1 MSIPEGDFFRT
12 MIARI
17 SPDDIVLYANG
28 AMASYL
34 RVKKSDLVGAPLE
47 VLAARTRGE
56 VSTCF
61 QRPESGRASNRLVTD
76 DAGRVF
82 ELKTYSEGGVLDIVL
97 DEVTTADSVNR
108 DLRHVSGTSV
118 DSLNEEELR
127 TARQPERRFMT
138 VSHVRLNGV
147 AHLAERLAPMEM
159 RLMLNSFVEESADA
173 ILETG
178 CTYYQSSG
186 EAVVGLFGAPRYFA
200 DHALRAVRS
209 ACNQIEK
216 SAQLRA
222 GFFHQGKE
230 MPPMSCG
237 IWTGETFVG
246 TLGSSATQQYSA
258 VGVTVELASELCRLA
273 RPGEILISEM
283 SLRNIIQTLP
293 EGWQAIRA
301 ESEEDP
307 DLTDFQWT
315 GEEIQ
320 PLPPEH
326 VRGVWL
332 IGPGVQED
340 SSRTEFYADYLY
352 SIKTRLLDEPVP
364 VLRVVRPA
372 AIGDS
377 LELSTENVVSAQ
389 FSQMLGKYK
398 LLKVIGTGG
407 MGKVWK
413 GQDRYGNV
421 VAIKVLLT
429 SETTTDAQLKRFQRE
444 AEVMSRLPHR
454 NICRV
459 YEMSEFEGIQY
470 LVMEYVDGLTLA
482 DLLYERTQAESSGS
496 RTAALPDLKSLILA
510 LREEK
515 SSRDDGPAADEEN
528 VPARPKETRV
538 LPVEQT
544 LNMFLKVCEAVQF
557 AHEHGVLH
565 RDLKPG
571 NILLRED
578 GEPLVADFGLA
589 KLSSADSGQS
599 LSISGHVVGT
609 LENMSPEQAESSKEV
624 DERADVYA
632 LGTILFQMLTGR
644 RHFEA
649 TGNIVADAQALQTHE
664 PPRPRSI
671 NPKLDSD
678 LEVILLKAL
687 RNAPVERYR
696 SVKALEAD
704 IEHYRKGE
712 AITAR
717 PVSAIDLVKK
727 LVLRNRAVTAVIAA
741 ALLLLT
747 GGSVVAFWKIT
758 ERAQVAE
765 EALKEAKNQKEL
777 AEKNQV
783 IAEEQR
789 VRAEKNQVVAEEQ
802 RKRAEKNQLIA
813 EQQTKEVLEKEEEIK
828 KAVAELT
835 TAENAQ
841 KAAVKLLHSTK
852 SQNASEIQRLLA
864 DTEALKKE
872 ADEKSAALEQKV
884 EEMRSA
890 SAQPRGPGRMSF
902 HRQPEDEEQA
912 THQAMQMT
920 QQALIQ
926 FHNELNQGQL
936 GLRERNPEFVLEKI
950 SDGLDTVS
958 GALLVDPTF
967 TPAWLLKAR
976 YHLACM
982 ELAQAKEAFT
992 MAQKCAADRQAEGK
1006 PDFLGPDNPDQLVAL
1021 SDLAI
1026 KTSGDRFKNTVRL
1039 LEGSGSPMD
1048 QIAAGVINFFDGKPI
1063 SKRTAFG
1070 LSPMERPA
1078 RQSEIAVDLIT
1089 ANGGIGQVKISGG
1102 GKEIQFS
1109 GIENLTNLAL
1119 MKKLSPAPSRV
1130 RIEGASTLDWTN
1142 LAALPL
1148 ESLDLTG
1155 CQLSAIPTMTP
1166 SFQRLQNLVLK
1177 DTGFTD
1183 LLCVRRMPQL
1193 ASLDISGTQISDL
1206 APLNTCRWLQ
1216 TLDAGS
1222 LSLENVRTLALLPLA
1237 RLTVSPMMITDK
1249 AALNG
1254 LRAARRLIVLRA
1266 PGDPADQPAA
1276 EFWKKL
1282 DSGGYDTSH

>member
-82 ELKTYSEGGVLDIVL
+82 ELKTYSDGGVLDIVL

-222 GFFHQGKE
+222 GFFRQGKE

-258 VGVTVELASELCRLA
+258 VGVTVDLASELCRLA

-301 ESEEDP
+301 ESEEEP
-307 DLTDFQWT
+307 DLSDFQWT

-320 PLPPEH
+320 PLPTEH
-326 VRGVWL
+326 ERGVWL
-332 IGPGVQED
+332 IGPGIQED

-352 SIKTRLLDEPVP
+352 SIKTRLLDEPVS

-482 DLLYERTQAESSGS
+482 DLLYERTEAESSGS

-515 SSRDDGPAADEEN
+515 SSRDEAPAADEEN
-528 VPARPKETRV
+528 VPSRAKETRI

-687 RNAPVERYR
+687 RNSPVERYR
-696 SVKALEAD
+696 SVKALEKD
-704 IEHYRKGE
+704 IEHYRNGE

-717 PVSAIDLVKK
+717 PVSAIDLLRK

-765 EALKEAKNQKEL
+765 EALEEARVQKKL
-777 AEKNQV
+777 AETNQ
-783 IAEEQR
+783 ILAEEQSR
-789 VRAEKNQVVAEEQ
+789 HADEQKKIAEKQ
-802 RKRAEKNQLIA
+802 KKIA
-813 EQQTKEVLEKEEEIK
+813 EDNEMIALDSK
-828 KAVAELT
+828 KAIEKAVEDLTKAQDAKTAAE
-835 TAENAQ
+835 
-841 KAAVKLLHSTK
+841 KLLHTTTTK
-852 SQNASEIQRLLA
+852 SEEVKKQLLA

-872 ADEKSAALEQKV
+872 AEQKFAEMQQKV

-890 SAQPRGPGRMSF
+890 GAQPRGPGRMSF
-902 HRQPEDEEQA
+902 HLQPENEEQA

-950 SDGLDTVS
+950 SDGLDIVS

-982 ELAQAKEAFT
+982 EVAQAKEAFA
-992 MAQKCAADRQAEGK
+992 MARKCAEDRQAEGK
-1006 PDFLGPDNPDQLVAL
+1006 PDYLGPDNPDELVAL
-1021 SDLAI
+1021 SDLAM
-1026 KTSGDRFKNTVRL
+1026 KKSGDRFKNTARL
-1039 LEGSGSPMD
+1039 LEGSGSPID

-1070 LSPMERPA
+1070 QSPMERPA

-1089 ANGGIGQVKISGG
+1089 ANGGGGQVKITGG
-1102 GKEIQFS
+1102 GKEILIS

-1155 CQLSAIPTMTP
+1155 CPLSAIPTMTP

-1206 APLNTCRWLQ
+1206 APLNTSRWLQ
-1216 TLDAGS
+1216 ALDAGS
-1222 LSLENVRTLALLPLA
+1222 LSLENVRTLALLPIA
-1237 RLTVSPMMITDK
+1237 RLTVSPMMIADK

-1254 LRAARRLIVLRA
+1254 LRASRRLVVLRA

-1282 DSGGYDTSH
+1282 DAGGYDTSN

>member
-1 MSIPEGDFFRT
+1 MSIPDGEFFRT
-12 MIARI
+12 MIARV

-138 VSHVRLNGV
+138 VSQVRLNGI
-147 AHLAERLAPMEM
+147 AHLAERLAPMET

-173 ILETG
+173 ILDTG

-186 EAVVGLFGAPRYFA
+186 ESVVGLFGAPRYFA
-200 DHALRAVRS
+200 DHALRAVRA

-222 GFFHQGKE
+222 GFFRQGKE

-258 VGVTVELASELCRLA
+258 VGATVELASELCRLA

-293 EGWQAIRA
+293 EGWQALRA

-320 PLPPEH
+320 PLSPEH

-332 IGPGVQED
+332 IGPGIQED

-352 SIKTRLLDEPVP
+352 SIKTRLLEEPVA

-372 AIGDS
+372 VIGDS
-377 LELSTENVVSAQ
+377 LELSTDNVVSTQ

-429 SETTTDAQLKRFQRE
+429 SEATTDAQLKRFQRE

-459 YEMSEFEGIQY
+459 FEMSEFEGIQY

-496 RTAALPDLKSLILA
+496 RTGALPDLKSLILA

-515 SSRDDGPAADEEN
+515 SSRDESA
-528 VPARPKETRV
+528 VPEQETAGVPRSKETRI
-538 LPVEQT
+538 LPIEQT

-589 KLSSADSGQS
+589 KLSTSESGQS

-649 TGNIVADAQALQTHE
+649 SGNIVADAQALQTHE

-687 RNAPVERYR
+687 RNSPVERYR

-704 IEHYRKGE
+704 LEHYRKGE

-717 PVSAIDLVKK
+717 PVSAVDLLKK

-758 ERAQVAE
+758 ERAKIAE
-765 EALKEAKNQKEL
+765 EALEEARVQKKL
-777 AEKNQV
+777 AEDNQN
-783 IAEEQR
+783 IAEEQKKI
-789 VRAEKNQVVAEEQ
+789 AEKNES
-802 RKRAEKNQLIA
+802 IA
-813 EQQTKEVLEKEEEIK
+813 KLRTKEALESKQAIE

-835 TAENAQ
+835 AAQEAKEEAE
-841 KAAVKLLHSTK
+841 KRLHTNTTK
-852 SQNASEIQRLLA
+852 SEADKRRLLEK
-864 DTEALKKE
+864 TEELKAE
-872 ADEKSAALEQKV
+872 ADQKYAEMQQKLEEARAAT
-884 EEMRSA
+884 
-890 SAQPRGPGRMSF
+890 AQPGEFGR
-902 HRQPEDEEQA
+902 HPRNEEQ
-912 THQAMQMT
+912 QAMQMT

-926 FHNELNQGQL
+926 FHNELNEGQL
-936 GLRERNPEFVLEKI
+936 SIRDRNPEFILDKI
-950 SDGLDTVS
+950 SDGLETVS
-958 GALLVDPTF
+958 AALMADPTF
-967 TPAWLLKAR
+967 TQAWILKAR
-976 YHLACM
+976 YHLACL
-982 ELAQAKEAFT
+982 EIAQARDAFAT
-992 MAQKCAADRQAEGK
+992 AQKCAAVRQAEGK
-1006 PDFLGPDNPDQLVAL
+1006 PDFLGPDSPADLIALCDQATKTPGNRFEN
-1021 SDLAI
+1021 LA
-1026 KTSGDRFKNTVRL
+1026 KL
-1039 LEGSGSPMD
+1039 LDNSPSPLD
-1048 QIAAGVINFFDGKPI
+1048 QITAGAMRFFDQKPKK
-1063 SKRTAFG
+1063 SAFG
-1070 LSPMERPA
+1070 LSPLERPG
-1078 RQSEIAVDLIT
+1078 RQAEIAVDLIS
-1089 ANGGIGQVKISGG
+1089 ANGGTGQVKINGA
-1102 GKEIQFS
+1102 GKELQIS
-1109 GIENLTNLAL
+1109 GIENLLNLAP
-1119 MKKLSPAPSRV
+1119 MKKFSPAPARV
-1130 RIEGASTLDWTN
+1130 RIEGASAVDWTN
-1142 LAALPL
+1142 LATLSTL

-1155 CQLSAIPTMTP
+1155 CPLSAIPPLTT

-1177 DTGFTD
+1177 DTGFTE
-1183 LLCVRRMPQL
+1183 LSWVRRMPQL

-1216 TLDAGS
+1216 SLDAGS
-1222 LSLENVRTLALLPLA
+1222 LSLENVRTLVFLPLA
-1237 RLTVSPMMITDK
+1237 RLTISPMMITDK
-1249 AALNG
+1249 TSLNG
-1254 LRAARRLIVLRA
+1254 LRASRRLIVLRSPA
-1266 PGDPADQPAA
+1266 DAADQPAA

-1282 DSGGYDTSH
+1282 DAGEYDTAH

>member
-1 MSIPEGDFFRT
+1 MSISEGEFFRT

-56 VSTCF
+56 ISGCF
-61 QRPESGRASNRLVTD
+61 QRPETGRATNRLVTD
-76 DAGRVF
+76 DEGRVF
-82 ELKTYSEGGVLDIVL
+82 EVKTYSEGGVLDIVL

-118 DSLNEEELR
+118 DLLNEEELR

-138 VSHVRLNGV
+138 VSHVRLNGI
-147 AHLAERLAPMEM
+147 AHLAERLAPMET

-200 DHALRAVRS
+200 DHALRAVRA

-216 SAQLRA
+216 SSQLRT
-222 GFFHQGKE
+222 GFFRQGKE

-258 VGVTVELASELCRLA
+258 IGVTVELAEELCRLA
-273 RPGEILISEM
+273 RPGEILMSEI
-283 SLRNIIQTLP
+283 SLRNIIHTLP

-301 ESEEDP
+301 ESEADP
-307 DLTDFQWT
+307 DLSDFQWT
-315 GEEIQ
+315 GDEIR

-326 VRGVWL
+326 ARGVWL
-332 IGPGVQED
+332 IGPGIQED
-340 SSRTEFYADYLY
+340 ASQAEFYADYLY
-352 SIKTRLLDEPVP
+352 SIKTRGLDEPVP

-372 AIGDS
+372 MIGDS
-377 LELSTENVVSAQ
+377 LELSAENVVAAH
-389 FSQMLGKYK
+389 FSEMLGKYK

-421 VAIKVLLT
+421 VAIKVLHS
-429 SETTTDAQLKRFQRE
+429 SEATTDAQLKRFQRE

-459 YEMSEFEGIQY
+459 FEMSEFEGIQY

-482 DLLYERTQAESSGS
+482 DLLYERTQAESGSSGEGMVV
-496 RTAALPDLKSLILA
+496 PDLKSLIRA
-510 LREEK
+510 LREER
-515 SSRDDGPAADEEN
+515 SSRDELPAAEEEEAAA
-528 VPARPKETRV
+528 PRAKETRI

-589 KLSSADSGQS
+589 KISSGDSGQS

-687 RNAPVERYR
+687 RNSPAERYR
-696 SVKALEAD
+696 SVKALETD
-704 IEHYRKGE
+704 LEHYRKGE

-717 PVSAIDLVKK
+717 PVSAVDLLRK

-741 ALLLLT
+741 SLLVLVA
-747 GGSVVAFWKIT
+747 GSVAAFWKIT
-758 ERAQVAE
+758 ERAKVAE
-765 EALKEAKNQKEL
+765 DALAEAKVQKDLAVRNEL
-777 AEKNQV
+777 R
-783 IAEEQR
+783 AEEQKR
-789 VRAEKNQVVAEEQ
+789 QAVIAQKNAEDALDKSSKAEIASSAAKKETEVEKRKRDAAEKDKLALAGEG
-802 RKRAEKNQLIA
+802 EKLTDALTETQKQL
-813 EQQTKEVLEKEEEIK
+813 KEL
-828 KAVAELT
+828 
-835 TAENAQ
+835 Q
-841 KAAVKLLHSTK
+841 AAK
-852 SQNASEIQRLLA
+852 SQPPEPERRPWFRREPVSEDDA
-864 DTEALKKE
+864 
-872 ADEKSAALEQKV
+872 
-884 EEMRSA
+884 
-890 SAQPRGPGRMSF
+890 
-902 HRQPEDEEQA
+902 
-912 THQAMQMT
+912 AMQQARRAT
-920 QQALIQ
+920 DSALIL
-926 FHNELNQGQL
+926 FCNELQMEIG
-936 GLRERNPEFVLEKI
+936 RRDKNPEFIQAKI
-950 SDGLDTVS
+950 TDGLEMVS
-958 GALLVDPTF
+958 GALLADSTF
-967 TPAWLLKAR
+967 TPAWLLKGR

-982 ELAQAKEAFT
+982 EVVQAKEAF
-992 MAQKCAADRQAEGK
+992 AAAAKCAETRRAEQK
-1006 PDFLGPDNPDQLVAL
+1006 PDLLGPDNPAALAAICDQA
-1021 SDLAI
+1021 S
-1026 KTSGDRFKNTVRL
+1026 KPSSDRFKSTAAQ
-1039 LEGSGSPMD
+1039 LENSGSPTD
-1048 QIAAGVINFFDGKPI
+1048 QITASIIRFFEGKPI
-1063 SKRTAFG
+1063 AKKSAFG
-1070 LSPMERPA
+1070 PSPTDRSPG
-1078 RQSEIAVDLIT
+1078 QSEIVVDLVS
-1089 ANGGIGQVKISGG
+1089 ANGGLGQVKIQGSTAGG
-1102 GKEIQFS
+1102 RELFIS
-1109 GIENLTNLAL
+1109 GIADLANLSLI
-1119 MKKLSPAPSRV
+1119 KKLTPIPTRL
-1130 RIEGASTLDWTN
+1130 RIEGASNLDWTT

-1148 ESLDLTG
+1148 DSLDLTG
-1155 CQLSAIPTMTP
+1155 CQVSAVPATTP
-1166 SFQRLQNLVLK
+1166 LFQRLRNLVLK
-1177 DTGFTD
+1177 DTEFSE
-1183 LLCVRRMPQL
+1183 LSCVRRMPTL
-1193 ASLDISGTQISDL
+1193 VSLDISGSRVADL
-1206 APLNTCRWLQ
+1206 SPLAYCRMLQ
-1216 TLDAGS
+1216 SLDAGK
-1222 LSLENVRTLALLPLA
+1222 LSLDNLRVLGFLPVS
-1237 RLTVSPMMITDK
+1237 RLTISPMMISDK
-1249 AALNG
+1249 AVLNG
-1254 LRAARRLIVLRA
+1254 LRNLKQIRVLRA
-1266 PGDPADQPAA
+1266 PEDPADQPAA
-1276 EFWKKL
+1276 EFWRKL
-1282 DSGGYDTSH
+1282 DSGGYDTVSE

>member
-1 MSIPEGDFFRT
+1 MPIPDGEFFRT

-34 RVKKSDLVGAPLE
+34 RVKKSDLIGSPLE

-56 VSTCF
+56 ISACF
-61 QRPESGRASNRLVTD
+61 QRPETGRASNRLVTD
-76 DAGRVF
+76 DDGRVF
-82 ELKTYSEGGVLDIVL
+82 ELKTYSDGGLLDIVL

-118 DSLNEEELR
+118 DLLNEEELR

-138 VSHVRLNGV
+138 VSHARLNGI
-147 AHLAERLAPMEM
+147 AHLAERLAPMET

-186 EAVVGLFGAPRYFA
+186 EAIVGLFGAPRYFA
-200 DHALRAVRS
+200 DHALRAVRA

-216 SAQLRA
+216 SSQLRA

-258 VGVTVELASELCRLA
+258 IGVTVELSSELSRLA

-301 ESEEDP
+301 ESEVEP
-307 DLTDFQWT
+307 DLSDFHWS
-315 GEEIQ
+315 GDEIQ

-326 VRGVWL
+326 FRGVWL
-332 IGPGVQED
+332 IGPGIQED

-352 SIKTRLLDEPVP
+352 SLKTRGLDEAVSI
-364 VLRVVRPA
+364 LRVVRPA
-372 AIGDS
+372 VIGDS
-377 LELSTENVVSAQ
+377 LELSTDNVVSTQ

-421 VAIKVLLT
+421 VAIKVMHS
-429 SETTTDAQLKRFQRE
+429 SEATTDAQLKRFQRE

-459 YEMSEFEGIQY
+459 FEMSEFEGIQY
-470 LVMEYVDGLTLA
+470 LVMEFVDGLTLA

-496 RTAALPDLKSLILA
+496 RVGALPDLKSLIHA
-510 LREEK
+510 LREER
-515 SSRDDGPAADEEN
+515 SSRDETPQAEEEASS
-528 VPARPKETRV
+528 PRPKETRI
-538 LPVEQT
+538 LPIEQT

-589 KLSSADSGQS
+589 KLSTSESGQS

-649 TGNIVADAQALQTHE
+649 TGNIVTDAQALQSHE
-664 PPRPRSI
+664 PPRPRSL

-687 RNAPVERYR
+687 RNSPVERYR

-704 IEHYRKGE
+704 LEHYRKGE
-712 AITAR
+712 PITAR
-717 PVSAIDLVKK
+717 PVSTIDLLRK
-727 LVLRNRAVTAVIAA
+727 LVLRNRAVTAVITGS
-741 ALLLLT
+741 LLVLIA
-747 GGSVVAFWKIT
+747 GSIAAFWKIT
-758 ERAQVAE
+758 ERAKVAE
-765 EALKEAKNQKEL
+765 DAL
-777 AEKNQV
+777 AEARIQKDLAVKNELK
-783 IAEEQR
+783 AEEQTR
-789 VRAEKNQVVAEEQ
+789 QAKAALENQT
-802 RKRAEKNQLIA
+802 KA
-813 EQQTKEVLEKEEEIK
+813 EQAKS
-828 KAVAELT
+828 
-835 TAENAQ
+835 
-841 KAAVKLLHSTK
+841 AAVK
-852 SQNASEIQRLLA
+852 E
-864 DTEALKKE
+864 TE
-872 ADEKSAALEQKV
+872 DEKLKREAVEKEKQAVEKEKADLAGKGEQLTGELSEAQKKVKELEDA
-884 EEMRSA
+884 MS
-890 SAQPRGPGRMSF
+890 QPREPERLPLR
-902 HRQPEDEEQA
+902 RQPVQEDGVAFQQA
-912 THQAMQMT
+912 RRATDS
-920 QQALIQ
+920 ALIQ
-926 FHNELNQGQL
+926 FFNELPMEITR
-936 GLRERNPEFVLEKI
+936 REKNPEFIQAKI
-950 SDGLDTVS
+950 GDGLEMVS
-958 GALLVDPTF
+958 GALLADSTF
-967 TPAWLLKAR
+967 TPAWILKGR
-976 YHLACM
+976 YHLSCM
-982 ELAQAKEAFT
+982 EVAQAKEAFT
-992 MAQKCAADRQAEGK
+992 TAAKCAEVRRSEQK
-1006 PDFLGPDNPDQLVAL
+1006 PDLLGPDNPTALAAICDQAL
-1021 SDLAI
+1021 
-1026 KTSGDRFKNTVRL
+1026 KTSSDRFRNTAML
-1039 LEGSGSPMD
+1039 LENSGSSAD
-1048 QIAAGVINFFDGKPI
+1048 QVTAAIIQFFDGKPI
-1063 SKRTAFG
+1063 AKKSAFG
-1070 LSPMERPA
+1070 PSPTDRTPG
-1078 RQSEIAVDLIT
+1078 QTEITVDLIA
-1089 ANGGIGQVKISGG
+1089 ANGGVGQVKFQSSPGG
-1102 GKEIQFS
+1102 GRELQIT
-1109 GIENLTNLAL
+1109 GIENLANLSPA
-1119 MKKLSPAPSRV
+1119 KKLSPAPTRL
-1130 RIEGASTLDWTN
+1130 RIEGASALDWMN

-1155 CQLSAIPTMTP
+1155 CQVSAIPATTP
-1166 SFQRLQNLVLK
+1166 LLSRIRSLTLK
-1177 DTGFTD
+1177 NTAFTD
-1183 LLCVRRMPQL
+1183 LSCLRKFPQL
-1193 ASLDISGTQISDL
+1193 SSLDISGTQITDL
-1206 APLNTCRWLQ
+1206 APLATYRMLQ
-1216 TLDAGS
+1216 SLDAGK
-1222 LSLENVRTLALLPLA
+1222 LSLENVRTLGFLPLA
-1237 RLTVSPMMITDK
+1237 RLTISPMLITDK

-1254 LRAARRLIVLRA
+1254 LRASRRLLVLRA
-1266 PGDPADQPAA
+1266 PDDPPDQPAA

-1282 DSGGYDTSH
+1282 DARGYDTAQ

>member
-1 MSIPEGDFFRT
+1 
-12 MIARI
+12 MIARV

-34 RVKKSDLVGAPLE
+34 RVKKSDLIGSPLE

-56 VSTCF
+56 ISTCF
-61 QRPESGRASNRLVTD
+61 QRPETGRASNRLVTD
-76 DAGRVF
+76 DGGRVF
-82 ELKTYSEGGVLDIVL
+82 ELKTYSDGGLLDIVL

-118 DSLNEEELR
+118 DLLNEEELR

-138 VSHVRLNGV
+138 VSHARLNGIS
-147 AHLAERLAPMEM
+147 HLAERLAPMET

-200 DHALRAVRS
+200 DHALRAVRA

-216 SAQLRA
+216 SSQLRS

-258 VGVTVELASELCRLA
+258 IGVTVELASELSRLA

-293 EGWQAIRA
+293 DGWQAIRA
-301 ESEEDP
+301 ESEVEP
-307 DLTDFQWT
+307 DLSDFHWS
-315 GEEIQ
+315 GDEIQ
-320 PLPPEH
+320 PLPAEH
-326 VRGVWL
+326 LRGVWL
-332 IGPGVQED
+332 IGPGIQED

-352 SIKTRLLDEPVP
+352 SLKTRDLDESVP
-364 VLRVVRPA
+364 ILRVVRPA
-372 AIGDS
+372 VIGDS
-377 LELSTENVVSAQ
+377 LELSTDNVVSTQ

-421 VAIKVLLT
+421 VAIKVMHS
-429 SETTTDAQLKRFQRE
+429 SEATTDAQLKRFQRE

-459 YEMSEFEGIQY
+459 FEMSEFEGIQY
-470 LVMEYVDGLTLA
+470 LVMEFVDGLTLA

-496 RTAALPDLKSLILA
+496 RVGALPDLKSLIHA
-510 LREEK
+510 LREER
-515 SSRDDGPAADEEN
+515 SSRDEAPQAEEEATA
-528 VPARPKETRV
+528 PRPKETRI
-538 LPVEQT
+538 LPIEQT

-589 KLSSADSGQS
+589 KLSTSESGQS

-649 TGNIVADAQALQTHE
+649 TGNIVTDAQALQSHE
-664 PPRPRSI
+664 PPRPRSL

-687 RNAPVERYR
+687 RNSPVERYR

-704 IEHYRKGE
+704 LEHYRKGE
-712 AITAR
+712 PITAR
-717 PVSAIDLVKK
+717 PVTTIDLLRK
-727 LVLRNRAVTAVIAA
+727 LVLRNRAVTAVITGS
-741 ALLLLT
+741 LLVLIA
-747 GGSVVAFWKIT
+747 GSIAAFWKIT
-758 ERAQVAE
+758 ERAKVAE
-765 EALKEAKNQKEL
+765 DAL
-777 AEKNQV
+777 AEARTQKDLAVKNELK
-783 IAEEQR
+783 AEERKSQ
-789 VRAEKNQVVAEEQ
+789 AEAAMLAADESK
-802 RKRAEKNQLIA
+802 
-813 EQQTKEVLEKEEEIK
+813 
-828 KAVAELT
+828 
-835 TAENAQ
+835 Q
-841 KAAVKLLHSTK
+841 KAL
-852 SQNASEIQRLLA
+852 
-864 DTEALKKE
+864 
-872 ADEKSAALEQKV
+872 AALENQTKAELAKSVAVKETEDEKLKREAVEKEKQAVEKEKEALAGKGKQLTGELTEAQKKV
-884 EEMRSA
+884 QELEDAMS
-890 SAQPRGPGRMSF
+890 QPREPEW
-902 HRQPEDEEQA
+902 QPFRRPPVQEDEIAFQQA
-912 THQAMQMT
+912 RRATDS
-920 QQALIQ
+920 ALIQ
-926 FHNELNQGQL
+926 FFNELPMEITR
-936 GLRERNPEFVLEKI
+936 REKNPEFIQAKI
-950 SDGLDTVS
+950 SDGLEMVS
-958 GALLVDPTF
+958 GALLADSTF
-967 TPAWLLKAR
+967 TPAWILKGR
-976 YHLACM
+976 YHLSCM
-982 ELAQAKEAFT
+982 EVAQAKEAFAT
-992 MAQKCAADRQAEGK
+992 AAKCAEVRRSEQK
-1006 PDFLGPDNPDQLVAL
+1006 PDLLGPDNPAALAAICDQAL
-1021 SDLAI
+1021 
-1026 KTSGDRFKNTVRL
+1026 KTPSDRFRNTAML
-1039 LEGSGSPMD
+1039 LENSGSSAD
-1048 QIAAGVINFFDGKPI
+1048 QVTAAIIKFFDGKTI
-1063 SKRTAFG
+1063 ARKSAFG
-1070 LSPMERPA
+1070 PSPTDRIPG
-1078 RQSEIAVDLIT
+1078 QTEITVDLIA
-1089 ANGGIGQVKISGG
+1089 ANGGVGQVKYQSSPGG
-1102 GKEIQFS
+1102 GRELQIS
-1109 GIENLTNLAL
+1109 GIENLSNLSPA
-1119 MKKLSPAPSRV
+1119 KKLSPAPTRL
-1130 RIEGASTLDWTN
+1130 RIEGASALDWASM
-1142 LAALPL
+1142 AALPL

-1155 CQLSAIPTMTP
+1155 CQVSAIPAITP
-1166 SFQRLQNLVLK
+1166 LFSRIRTLTLK
-1177 DTGFTD
+1177 DTGFSD
-1183 LLCVRRMPQL
+1183 LTCLRKFPQL
-1193 ASLDISGTQISDL
+1193 SSLDISGAQITDL
-1206 APLNTCRWLQ
+1206 APLASYRTLQ
-1216 TLDAGS
+1216 SLDAGK
-1222 LSLENVRTLALLPLA
+1222 LSLENIRTLALLPLA
-1237 RLTVSPMMITDK
+1237 RLTISPMLISDR

-1254 LRAARRLIVLRA
+1254 LRASRRLLVLRA
-1266 PGDPADQPAA
+1266 PDDPPDQPAA

-1282 DSGGYDTSH
+1282 DAGGYDTAQ

>member
-1 MSIPEGDFFRT
+1 MPIPEGEFFRT

-34 RVKKSDLVGAPLE
+34 RVKKSDLIGSPLE

-56 VSTCF
+56 ISACF
-61 QRPESGRASNRLVTD
+61 QRPETGRASNRLVTD
-76 DAGRVF
+76 DDGRVF
-82 ELKTYSEGGVLDIVL
+82 ELKTYSDGGVLDIVL

-118 DSLNEEELR
+118 DLLNEEELR

-138 VSHVRLNGV
+138 VSHARLNGI
-147 AHLAERLAPMEM
+147 AHLAERLAPMET

-200 DHALRAVRS
+200 DHALRAVRA

-216 SAQLRA
+216 SSQLRS

-258 VGVTVELASELCRLA
+258 IGVTVELSSELSRLA

-301 ESEEDP
+301 ESEVEP
-307 DLTDFQWT
+307 DLSDFHWS
-315 GEEIQ
+315 GDEIQ

-332 IGPGVQED
+332 IGPGIQED

-352 SIKTRLLDEPVP
+352 SLKTRGLDEAVP
-364 VLRVVRPA
+364 ILRVVRPA

-377 LELSTENVVSAQ
+377 LELSTDNVVSTQ

-421 VAIKVLLT
+421 VAIKVMHS
-429 SETTTDAQLKRFQRE
+429 SEATTDAQLKRFQRE

-459 YEMSEFEGIQY
+459 FEMSEFEGIQY
-470 LVMEYVDGLTLA
+470 LVMEFVDGLTLA

-496 RTAALPDLKSLILA
+496 RVGALPDLKSLIHA
-510 LREEK
+510 LREER
-515 SSRDDGPAADEEN
+515 SSRDEAPQVEEEIAS
-528 VPARPKETRV
+528 PRPKETRI
-538 LPVEQT
+538 LPIEQT

-589 KLSSADSGQS
+589 KLSTSESGQS

-649 TGNIVADAQALQTHE
+649 TGNIVSDAQALQTHE
-664 PPRPRSI
+664 PPRPRSL

-687 RNAPVERYR
+687 RNSPVERYR

-704 IEHYRKGE
+704 LEHYRKGE
-712 AITAR
+712 PITAR
-717 PVSAIDLVKK
+717 PVSAVDLLRK
-727 LVLRNRAVTAVIAA
+727 LVLRNRVVTAVITGS
-741 ALLLLT
+741 LLVLIA
-747 GGSVVAFWKIT
+747 GSIAAFWKIT
-758 ERAQVAE
+758 ERAKVAE
-765 EALKEAKNQKEL
+765 DAL
-777 AEKNQV
+777 AEARIQKDLAVKNELK
-783 IAEEQR
+783 AEEQTR
-789 VRAEKNQVVAEEQ
+789 QAKIAKEEAEDALAQIEKAKNASNAAQKETEDER
-802 RKRAEKNQLIA
+802 RKREA
-813 EQQTKEVLEKEEEIK
+813 VEKEKEALAGKGEQLTG
-828 KAVAELT
+828 ELT
-835 TAENAQ
+835 EAQ
-841 KAAVKLLHSTK
+841 KKVQEL
-852 SQNASEIQRLLA
+852 EIA
-864 DTEALKKE
+864 MSK
-872 ADEKSAALEQKV
+872 
-884 EEMRSA
+884 
-890 SAQPRGPGRMSF
+890 PREPE
-902 HRQPEDEEQA
+902 RQPFFRPPVRDDEIAFQQA
-912 THQAMQMT
+912 RRATDA
-920 QQALIQ
+920 ALIQ
-926 FHNELNQGQL
+926 FYNELPMEITR
-936 GLRERNPEFVLEKI
+936 REKNPEFI
-950 SDGLDTVS
+950 QARIGDGLEMVS
-958 GALLVDPTF
+958 GALLADSTF
-967 TPAWLLKAR
+967 TPAWILKGR
-976 YHLACM
+976 YHLSCM
-982 ELAQAKEAFT
+982 EVAQAKEAFST
-992 MAQKCAADRQAEGK
+992 AAKCAEVRRSEQK
-1006 PDFLGPDNPDQLVAL
+1006 PDLLGPDNPTALAAICDQAL
-1021 SDLAI
+1021 
-1026 KTSGDRFKNTVRL
+1026 KTSSDRFRNTAML
-1039 LEGSGSPMD
+1039 LENSGSSAD
-1048 QIAAGVINFFDGKPI
+1048 QVTAAIIKFFDGKPI
-1063 SKRTAFG
+1063 ARKSAFG
-1070 LSPMERPA
+1070 PSPTDRTPGQA
-1078 RQSEIAVDLIT
+1078 EITVDLIA
-1089 ANGGIGQVKISGG
+1089 ANGGTGQVKFQSSPGG
-1102 GKEIQFS
+1102 GRELQIS
-1109 GIENLTNLAL
+1109 GIENLSNLAPV
-1119 MKKLSPAPSRV
+1119 KKLSPAPTRL
-1130 RIEGASTLDWTN
+1130 RIEGASALDWMN

-1155 CQLSAIPTMTP
+1155 CQVSAIPATTP
-1166 SFQRLQNLVLK
+1166 LLSRVRTLSLK
-1177 DTGFTD
+1177 NTAFSD
-1183 LLCVRRMPQL
+1183 LSCLRKFPQL
-1193 ASLDISGTQISDL
+1193 SSLDISGTRITDL
-1206 APLNTCRWLQ
+1206 APLATYRMLQ
-1216 TLDAGS
+1216 SLDAGK
-1222 LSLENVRTLALLPLA
+1222 LSLENVRTLGFLPLA
-1237 RLTVSPMMITDK
+1237 RLTISPMLITDK

-1254 LRAARRLIVLRA
+1254 LRASRRLLVLRA
-1266 PGDPADQPAA
+1266 PDDPPDQPAA

-1282 DSGGYDTSH
+1282 DAGGYDTAQ

>member
-12 MIARI
+12 MIARV

-82 ELKTYSEGGVLDIVL
+82 ELKTYSDGGVLDIVL

-138 VSHVRLNGV
+138 VSQVRLNGI
-147 AHLAERLAPMEM
+147 AHLAERLAPMET

-186 EAVVGLFGAPRYFA
+186 ESVVGLFGAPRYFA

-222 GFFHQGKE
+222 GFFRQGKE

-258 VGVTVELASELCRLA
+258 VGATVELASELCRLA

-332 IGPGVQED
+332 IGPGIQED

-352 SIKTRLLDEPVP
+352 SIKTRLLDEAVS

-372 AIGDS
+372 VIGDS
-377 LELSTENVVSAQ
+377 LELSTDNVVSAQ

-482 DLLYERTQAESSGS
+482 DLLYERTRAESEGS
-496 RTAALPDLKSLILA
+496 RTAALPDLKSLIVA

-515 SSRDDGPAADEEN
+515 SSRDESPAADEESIT
-528 VPARPKETRV
+528 ARSKETRI

-544 LNMFLKVCEAVQF
+544 LNLFLKVCEAVQF

-589 KLSSADSGQS
+589 KLSTSDSGQS

-687 RNAPVERYR
+687 RNSPVERYR

-717 PVSAIDLVKK
+717 PVSAIDLLRK

-758 ERAQVAE
+758 ERAKVAE
-765 EALKEAKNQKEL
+765 EALAEAKVQKEL
-777 AEKNQV
+777 AEKNQ
-783 IAEEQR
+783 ILAEEQR
-789 VRAEKNQVVAEEQ
+789 ALAQENQ
-802 RKRAEKNQLIA
+802 RIA
-813 EQQTKEVLEKEEEIK
+813 ERQTQEAKKKEDEIK
-828 KAVAELT
+828 KAAEELT
-835 TAENAQ
+835 AAQNAQ
-841 KAAVKLLHSTK
+841 KAVEKTLHSTK

-872 ADEKSAALEQKV
+872 ADEKSAALERKV
-884 EEMRSA
+884 EEMRAA
-890 SAQPRGPGRMSF
+890 SAQPGGPGRMAS
-902 HRQPEDEEQA
+902 HRRPEDEEQA
-912 THQAMQMT
+912 TQQAMQMT

-950 SDGLDTVS
+950 SDGLDAVS
-958 GALLVDPTF
+958 AALLADPTF

-976 YHLACM
+976 YHMACL
-982 ELAQAKEAFT
+982 EIAQAKDAFAT
-992 MAQKCAADRQAEGK
+992 AQKTAADRQAEGK
-1006 PDFLGPDNPDQLVAL
+1006 PDFLGPDNPADMVAL
-1021 SDLAI
+1021 CDLAT
-1026 KTSGDRFKNTVRL
+1026 KTSSDRFKNTARL
-1039 LEGSGSPMD
+1039 LENSGSPMD
-1048 QIAAGVINFFDGKPI
+1048 QVAAGVIRFFDGKPI
-1063 SKRTAFG
+1063 SKRTSFG

-1078 RQSEIAVDLIT
+1078 RQSEIAVDLIA
-1089 ANGGIGQVKISGG
+1089 ANGGSGRVKITGG

-1109 GIENLTNLAL
+1109 GIENLSNLAL
-1119 MKKLSPAPSRV
+1119 MKKFSPAPSRV
-1130 RIEGASTLDWTN
+1130 RIEGASALDWTN

-1155 CQLSAIPTMTP
+1155 CQLSAIPAMTP

-1177 DTGFTD
+1177 DTGFSE
-1183 LLCVRRMPQL
+1183 LSCVRRMPQL

-1206 APLNTCRWLQ
+1206 APLATCRWLQ
-1216 TLDAGS
+1216 SLDAGS
-1222 LSLENVRTLALLPLA
+1222 LSLENVRTLAFPPIA
-1237 RLTVSPMMITDK
+1237 RLTISPMMITDK

-1254 LRAARRLIVLRA
+1254 LRASRRLIVLRA

-1282 DSGGYDTSH
+1282 DAGGYDTSY